1 MVDEKNKMIN
11 EAGETSFG
19 GPVLGSGNWFTP
31 LGSAGRWFAKFFASA
46 SKPYITKQGE
56 DQPYAKSGK
65 AGDTFT
71 STDTVKVKT
80 AQTYDGPE
88 LVVRT
93 VLIPEYERS
102 RKERYRQFESM
113 DEYPEISSAFDVY
126 ADDATQRN
134 IQGKRWVIKSS
145 SEIVKDEVERLFKTI
160 DLERFYWDI
169 IRNIVKF
176 GDCFVEIIIDENNQK
191 SGIQRIKILNPN
203 FIIRVENMYGYLTA
217 FLQEI
222 PKTIDWSSF
231 GSQSDSMSRNNY
243 ITLDKNQIIHFRLHT
258 SDPRFYP
265 YGRGVAGGVIRA
277 FRSLKL
283 MEDAMLVYR
292 LSRAPERRVFYI
304 NTGNIP
310 SHRVATFVDQMKQK
324 LRKEKFFNSS
334 TGNID
339 ERFNPL
345 SVDED
350 LFIPHRGDKETR
362 VDVLPGAQNLGDID
376 DVKYFLDKVL
386 GGMKVPRDYIVES
399 KDKGA
404 ERKANLSQLDVKFG
418 RTVARVQHQFTFGL
432 QAMVRRHLKIKGFPQ
447 SLINEFRIEMP
458 DPTDMFTKRKLEIDE
473 AKTRVVTAVL
483 GSGLFSK
490 KTVYKEYYEMSPDE
504 IETELAQI
512 DEEQQEE
519 FMKQQQQAMEQQ
531 MMMQPE
537 MGGGMPQEGAEM
549 PPESSESGL
558 PGVGGRSGLIAQQQ
572 PGSAGM
578 DSPQNETIQFLD
590 KVLLNESDVKKIKA
604 FNSIKEKLK
613 NFSKIEDI

>member
-1 MVDEKNKMIN
+1 VADNKKMIN

-19 GPVLGSGNWFTP
+19 GPILGSGNWFTP
-31 LGSAGRWFAKFFASA
+31 LGSAGRWFAKFFATSA
-46 SKPYITKQGE
+46 KPYISLQGQ
-56 DQPYAKSGK
+56 DQKAYEKAPQ
-65 AGDTFT
+65 AGDTYT
-71 STDTVKVKT
+71 SIDTVKIKT
-80 AQTYDGPE
+80 AQVYDGPE

-113 DEYPEISSAFDVY
+113 DEYPEISSAFDLY
-126 ADDATQRN
+126 ADDSTQRN

-145 SEIVKDEVERLFKTI
+145 SQIVKDEVERLFKTV
-160 DLERFYWDI
+160 DLERYYWDI
-169 IRNIVKF
+169 IRNMVKF
-176 GDCFVEIIIDENNQK
+176 GDCFVEIIVDENNPK
-191 SGIQRIKILNPN
+191 SGVQRIKILNPN

-222 PKTIDWSSF
+222 PKTIDWSAF
-231 GSQSDSMSRNNY
+231 GSQSDSMARNNY
-243 ITLDKNQIIHFRLHT
+243 ITLDKNQILHFRLHT

-324 LRKEKFFNSS
+324 LRKEKFFNTS

-418 RTVARVQHQFTFGL
+418 RTVMRVQHQFTFGL
-432 QAMVRRHLKIKGFPQ
+432 QALIRRHLKIKGFPQ
-447 SLINEFRIEMP
+447 SLINELRVEMP
-458 DPTDMFTKRKLEIDE
+458 DPSDMYTKRKLEIDE

-490 KTVYKEYYEMSPDE
+490 ETVYREYYEMSTDE
-504 IETELAQI
+504 IGKELKLLE
-512 DEEQQEE
+512 DQEAKE
-519 FMKQQQQAMEQQ
+519 MQKQQDQAMQQQ
-531 MMMQPE
+531 MMQQQMMGAANPE
-537 MGGGMPQEGAEM
+537 AGGEMPQEVGD
-549 PPESSESGL
+549 SGMV
-558 PGVGGRSGLIAQQQ
+558 GVGGRSGNIAQQQ

-578 DSPQNETIQFLD
+578 DSPQNETLKYLD
-590 KVLLNESDVKKIKA
+590 SVLLSESDVIKVKA
-604 FNSIKEKLK
+604 LKSIQEKLK
-613 NFSKIEDI
+613 NLKTLSS